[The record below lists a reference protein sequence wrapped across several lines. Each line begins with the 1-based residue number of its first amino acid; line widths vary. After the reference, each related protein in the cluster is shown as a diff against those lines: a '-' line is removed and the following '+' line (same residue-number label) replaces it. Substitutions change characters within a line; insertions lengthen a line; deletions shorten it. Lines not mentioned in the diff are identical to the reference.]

1 MVGVAQGMNDEAL
14 FEQVLSGNQQVLDE
28 LVTRYYG
35 PLRGY
40 FYRLVDGNLQDSE
53 DLVQETFLRILRYK
67 GKMPYSFRLWVYTL
81 ARNLAYDRF
90 RSASYKHEQ
99 VGDKTDLIE
108 ERDEY
113 PTIHGVDT
121 YNRLPE
127 AKVIERVSAEAVREE
142 LHRLP
147 ALQREVIIMRF
158 YGEMKLEEIA
168 TITGCPLGT
177 VKSRLFKGLQQYKK
191 ILEEVENGNE

>member
-1 MVGVAQGMNDEAL
+1 MVGVAQGMNDEEL
-14 FEQVLSGNQQVLDE
+14 FERVISGCQPAMEE
-28 LVTRYYG
+28 LVARYYA

-40 FYRLVDGNLQDSE
+40 FYHLVGGNLQDSE
-53 DLVQETFLRILRYK
+53 DLVQETFLRVLRYK
-67 GKMPYSFRLWVYTL
+67 GKKPYRFRLWVYTV

-99 VGDKTDLIE
+99 VGDKTDLLE
-108 ERDEY
+108 EGDGY
-113 PTIHGVDT
+113 SYIHGVDT
-121 YNRLPE
+121 HHRLPE
-127 AKVIERVSAEAVREE
+127 AKVIEMGSAEAVREE

-168 TITGCPLGT
+168 TITGYPLGT
-177 VKSRLFKGLQQYKK
+177 VKSRLFKGLQHYKK

>member
-14 FEQVLSGNQQVLDE
+14 FEQVLSGNQQALED
-28 LVTRYYG
+28 LVARYYA

-40 FYRLVDGNLQDSE
+40 FYRLVGGNLQDSE
-53 DLVQETFLRILRYK
+53 DLIQETFLRVLRYK
-67 GKMPYSFRLWVYTL
+67 GKMPYSFRLWVYTV

-108 ERDEY
+108 EGDEY